1 MKHEARLGEDM
12 IKKRLDQ
19 KRKDNEAKVGPTP
32 DHAKQLLDNKNRIYK
47 NNRLEMSDLPE
58 GETVSVPVIM
68 QGPTEV
74 YKYVVWLMHLFFMI
88 RLQPRV
94 WI

>member
-1 MKHEARLGEDM
+1 MKKDAKTGEDM

-19 KRKDNEAKVGPTP
+19 KRKENEAKVGPTP

-74 YKYVVWLMHLFFMI
+74 SKYVV
-88 RLQPRV
+88 
-94 WI
+94 

>member
-19 KRKDNEAKVGPTP
+19 KRKDNESKHGKVPEEAKT
-32 DHAKQLLDNKNRIYK
+32 LLDNKNRIYK
-47 NNRLEMSDLPE
+47 NDRLEMSELPE

-68 QGPTEV
+68 QGPTDV
-74 YKYVVWLMHLFFMI
+74 SKYVV
-88 RLQPRV
+88 
-94 WI
+94 